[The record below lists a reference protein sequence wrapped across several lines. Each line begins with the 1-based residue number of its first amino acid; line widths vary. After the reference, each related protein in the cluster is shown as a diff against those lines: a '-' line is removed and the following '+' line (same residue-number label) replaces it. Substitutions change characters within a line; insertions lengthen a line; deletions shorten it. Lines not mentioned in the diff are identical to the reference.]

1 MSNDV
6 LLLSNPD
13 IMHLVQIHG
22 LVIVVVLTVKL
33 MFLNQLGF
41 SGYKDKNE
49 KKDKLPNWHSHIVCV
64 IHSWPA
70 ISFITSTH
78 NLTL

>member
-6 LLLSNPD
+6 LLLSSTD
-13 IMHLVQIHG
+13 IMHLVQING
-22 LVIVVVLTVKL
+22 LVIVVVLTVNM

-49 KKDKLPNWHSHIVCV
+49 KKDKLPN
-64 IHSWPA
+64 
-70 ISFITSTH
+70 
-78 NLTL
+78 